1 MCNIPIPGI
10 NVPGFRSYIS
20 DRLALSQKKKK
31 QRLLHFDF
39 NIMSPISAPAL
50 VNLTFEYSSLPF
62 SFHHHSLVG
71 GDNAAA
77 PCPLPPP
84 QISTKFPYS
93 RKRRQDEEEKQSDK
107 AAIRDLMLTF
117 CPTMC
122 SVQQRK
128 LKLCVLC
135 QQFRTRTRWDNRKWS
150 QLGRCLFPSDVSLAF
165 AVVIAKAPYC

>member
-50 VNLTFEYSSLPF
+50 VNLTFKYSSLPF

-77 PCPLPPP
+77 PCSPPPPP

-128 LKLCVLC
+128 LKLLMPV
-135 QQFRTRTRWDNRKWS
+135 
-150 QLGRCLFPSDVSLAF
+150 
-165 AVVIAKAPYC
+165 